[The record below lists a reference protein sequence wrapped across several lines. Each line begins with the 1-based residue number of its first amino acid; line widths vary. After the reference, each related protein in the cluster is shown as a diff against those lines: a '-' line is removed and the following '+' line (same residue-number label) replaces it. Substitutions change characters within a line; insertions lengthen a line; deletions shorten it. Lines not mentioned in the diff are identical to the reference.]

1 MTALLA
7 FEFAQSQDI
16 DIKFT
21 ADMQAEGSSMYL
33 KNGEIIKLS
42 ELAKGMMMVS
52 GNDAANAIAITLGKS
67 TDGFAEMMNQ
77 KAASL
82 NMKDTHFVTPSG
94 LDDEEHYSSAYDM
107 AMLTAYSMENEKF
120 KETVSQKSITVKIP
134 LPKTKLRYVIIIIGF
149 YRFMM
154 VVLGLKQ
161 VLQKQQV
168 ELFQAVLR

>member
-1 MTALLA
+1 MKRIATQGDRIASITKIMTALLA

-94 LDDEEHYSSAYDM
+94 A
-107 AMLTAYSMENEKF
+107 
-120 KETVSQKSITVKIP
+120 
-134 LPKTKLRYVIIIIGF
+134 
-149 YRFMM
+149 
-154 VVLGLKQ
+154 
-161 VLQKQQV
+161 
-168 ELFQAVLR
+168 